1 MTTPS
6 ISNVTVD
13 NATTL
18 SCTVKG
24 IDVCFANALRRTILS
39 DIPTVVFYTEVY
51 ADNQCT
57 ILVNTSQHI
66 NEILKQRLSCIPIHS
81 TDLKLLPGNYIL
93 EVNVQNDTDN
103 IIYITTEDFQII
115 PKEGKA
121 PLSKED
127 VRKIFPK
134 NELTNAY
141 IDFARLRPR
150 ISDEIPGAH
159 IHLRC
164 EFSVSTARQSSTFN
178 VVSKCACVN
187 TPDMDKAMAAWDI
200 IETKYRADGL
210 KADEIE
216 FHKTNY
222 MLLDAQ
228 RHFKPN
234 SFDFTIETVGVFTN
248 TDIMK
253 KACMILQNK
262 IVDLISALQNDKV
275 TITISKNTMDHC
287 FDLELNE
294 DYSIGNILN
303 YLIYEKYYVL
313 EKTINYTAFKFM
325 HPHDDA
331 GVLRIGFLPSD
342 DKMKVNDKMKV
353 IDYVQNACIDAEK
366 VLSEMFKMF

>member
-6 ISNVTVD
+6 ISNITVD

-81 TDLKLLPGNYIL
+81 TDLKLLPGNYTL
-93 EVNVQNDTDN
+93 EVNVQNNTDN

-115 PKEGKA
+115 PKEGKQ
-121 PLSKED
+121 PLSKEE

-134 NELTNAY
+134 NELTNSY

-159 IHLRC
+159 IHLVC

-187 TPDMDKAMAAWDI
+187 TPDMNKAMEAWEVV
-200 IETKYRADGL
+200 ETKYKSDGL
-210 KADEIE
+210 KEDEIA
-216 FHKTNY
+216 FHKQNY

-228 RHFKPN
+228 RYFVPN
-234 SFDFTIETVGVFTN
+234 SFDFTIETVGVFSN
-248 TDIMK
+248 MDIMK

-262 IVDLISALQNDKV
+262 IVDLIASLDNDAVLV
-275 TITISKNTMDHC
+275 TLSKNTMDYC
-287 FDLELNE
+287 YDVEINE

-303 YLIYEKYYVL
+303 YLIYEKYFVQ
-313 EKTINYTAFKFM
+313 EKIMNYTAFKFM

-331 GVLRIGFLPSD
+331 GILRIGFIESG
-342 DKMKVNDKMKV
+342 DKIKVN
-353 IDYVQNACIDAEK
+353 QCIREVCVEAEK
-366 VLSEMFKMF
+366 VLSKMFKMF

>member
-6 ISNVTVD
+6 ISNVTAED
-13 NATTL
+13 STTL
-18 SCTVKG
+18 SCTIKG

-81 TDLKLLPGNYIL
+81 PDLSLLPGNYIL
-93 EVNVQNDTDN
+93 EVNVQNNTDN

-115 PKEGKA
+115 PKEGQP
-121 PLSKED
+121 PLSKDD
-127 VRKIFPK
+127 VQKIFPK
-134 NELTNAY
+134 NALTNSY

-164 EFSVSTARQSSTFN
+164 EFSVSTARTSSTFN

-187 TPDMDKAMAAWDI
+187 TPDLEKAMEMWEE
-200 IETKYRADGL
+200 IEKKYTADGL
-210 KADEIE
+210 KADEIA
-216 FHKTNY
+216 FHKQNY
-222 MLLDAQ
+222 ILLDAQ
-228 RHFKPN
+228 RYFIPN

-248 TDIMK
+248 MDIMK

-262 IVDLISALQNDKV
+262 IVDLISALDNDKV
-275 TITISKNTMDHC
+275 SITISKNTMDSC
-287 FDLELNE
+287 FDVEINE

-331 GVLRIGFLPSD
+331 GVLRIGFIGSG
-342 DKMKVNDKMKV
+342 DKIKVNQYLKDVSM
-353 IDYVQNACIDAEK
+353 DAEK
-366 VLSEMFKMF
+366 VLSKMFKMF